1 MFKKLGFL
9 FNFLLLLISYSTA
22 YMIPNDPN
30 FSNQPY
36 LFDPNNRV
44 TEHMFI
50 DESYYD
56 IGYQYFFE
64 FLNSHDM
71 QKYSYRF
78 AKEQIEEP
86 VMAVLMKDF
95 SLVKSDID
103 LNKLYINKD
112 EIFNNGKDDDN
123 DGLIDNYYVTSVF
136 NKIPLPD
143 INIPHYSNNHM
154 SREDAYLSI
163 LLSKS
168 NNSKGNTGIM
178 IGGKVMLFDVSN
190 KDNKINMEIVN
201 RTLNYIY
208 QLKHNK
214 VINIRTILFP
224 YNLSFLNEELKVK
237 IKNSIRELGSVGITF
252 IAPTYDEYYK
262 DNFAYSDIN
271 YDTLKVDNPIYGLE
285 DNVTQYVMS
294 HLSPSSLEVL
304 KGVTNKTETLKFKY
318 EGVTVQDICQFSLL
332 NNFCVT
338 GINKNGTLKKD
349 YSSNITNFVTGS
361 YFKYKDNNK
370 EIELDNSAV
379 SSVIFAGVLM
389 NSLYLYPNLFIN
401 SDEIV
406 NATNVGSF
414 LRSSS
419 LTHEY
424 EIEDLTPYEKS
435 QIDAIIAKISPV
447 KVEVD
452 AILANLPQSLTN
464 NTPPTSQNAGVEA
477 NESPSTSTNKNK
489 GGIFG
494 TINNMVSNITNSL
507 FGNRN
512 KNTDSIEK
520 YVMLDKQTTQQVDE
534 KQVKV
539 ASAKLIKLASYGETH
554 EESAGFDLFDSIENI
569 VSGITGTVSET
580 SQNINNNI
588 NTPDLLQNINQNIS
602 STDEN
607 VENIN
612 RNLPTPKLGL
622 PDVFENISNVINA
635 GIGYM
640 QNTIA
645 NISGNVEYLPDEL
658 LSININSIFYGSPD
672 YPGIVY
678 NNMEK
683 NVK

>member
-1 MFKKLGFL
+1 M
-9 FNFLLLLISYSTA
+9 
-22 YMIPNDPN
+22 
-30 FSNQPY
+30 
-36 LFDPNNRV
+36 
-44 TEHMFI
+44 
-50 DESYYD
+50 
-56 IGYQYFFE
+56 
-64 FLNSHDM
+64 
-71 QKYSYRF
+71 
-78 AKEQIEEP
+78 
-86 VMAVLMKDF
+86 
-95 SLVKSDID
+95 
-103 LNKLYINKD
+103 
-112 EIFNNGKDDDN
+112 
-123 DGLIDNYYVTSVF
+123 
-136 NKIPLPD
+136 
-143 INIPHYSNNHM
+143 
-154 SREDAYLSI
+154 
-163 LLSKS
+163 
-168 NNSKGNTGIM
+168 
-178 IGGKVMLFDVSN
+178 
-190 KDNKINMEIVN
+190 
-201 RTLNYIY
+201 
-208 QLKHNK
+208 
-214 VINIRTILFP
+214 
-224 YNLSFLNEELKVK
+224 
-237 IKNSIRELGSVGITF
+237 
-252 IAPTYDEYYK
+252 
-262 DNFAYSDIN
+262 
-271 YDTLKVDNPIYGLE
+271 
-285 DNVTQYVMS
+285 
-294 HLSPSSLEVL
+294 
-304 KGVTNKTETLKFKY
+304 
-318 EGVTVQDICQFSLL
+318 
-332 NNFCVT
+332 T